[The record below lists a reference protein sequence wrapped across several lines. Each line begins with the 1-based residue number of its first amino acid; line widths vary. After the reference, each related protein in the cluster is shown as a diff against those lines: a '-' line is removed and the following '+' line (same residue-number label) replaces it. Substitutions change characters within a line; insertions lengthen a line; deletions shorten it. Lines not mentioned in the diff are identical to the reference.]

1 VKHKLLIAGIV
12 IVVIAAAMLLM
23 TGPVSK
29 PTIRVD
35 VAGET
40 VKPDV
45 QTVQKQA
52 SMVSEVTDTL
62 DFCDAWSYSKHDPNV
77 SLTIEKC
84 DSSSRTLVLKAV
96 MRDTKNLTVKDAKAQ
111 VASKTELKSMS
122 AGACTSAKEADCTD
136 KSKSAESFTKS
147 SPTYDKGVYVIA
159 EKLTEKDLPKYYE
172 ITFDKDDKLDGV
184 EIKFGTATEAIV
196 FNEDGS
202 YIYINSGQLAAKL
215 LKNNGGYSL
224 FSLYG
229 GTDMH
234 GGGGKNVNYLNDG
247 AVRIGETTSGATCNF
262 GNQTT
267 LWADITCTAG
277 SASWRSRYYAGY
289 PIIENNLYSSGG
301 DYLIIVYMSLAG
313 AEQGFLFDSGII
325 APHSTVTDTK
335 PFMSLFYGNHR
346 FTALINNV
354 DDKTNFGW
362 SGDPTDMLGL
372 YNGFLTGTNE
382 RPVDMYYYFPQNS
395 TSVMTAD
402 MVNDR
407 AIFTR
412 LVTGLTVNQGTM
424 IKTTNI
430 TMDIEAA
437 AGSNPGC
444 KVDYTSNATVWPNS
458 PMFVDCSALF
468 GPDIT
473 IYNKTGSGV
482 TTSNKWISGKNESGG
497 WTWKDAGGSTLT
509 NWNESFADGLGHVG
523 VLFTGN
529 DVSFLITNVSS
540 APSVNTIT
548 WSNPIV
554 SPTSPQNYPNPSH
567 VYLNITWN
575 ATGSEPEFAWLTTDF
590 SGTTRTYMMTNES
603 KVWYIDYG
611 GGMAAGT
618 YSYTFHANLTDG
630 TSNSTGAYSYAV
642 NGLPATVGLVINNIP
657 NNSVITWP
665 DFSNATAWT
674 SISGTSVIGYCY
686 QETANVSTTCGG
698 LSTGVYSYN
707 AGDWNN
713 VSALIDGDY
722 NTGSDISSAAY
733 KYFYVNYTKPAIAT
747 NAYTRLRLAYTEVN
761 TTLPAACWN
770 AFNNTVALAYR
781 AYFNKMSVFCNDGS
795 AFTDVIELVHSNST
809 FFEEAIAWNMP
820 VTSSPVTLYRNGTEA
835 PNPDLM
841 YFAGGTSYNYTA
853 VLNNANY
860 TAANVS
866 FTQTV
871 NKAAPM
877 FNLTSTNGWI
887 LNNGMPTTVACN
899 ANATSTLYNNGTVVT
914 SPYTATYTNGTYRYN
929 CTIADTQNFT
939 SWFTSRDL
947 VVSYFVVG
955 ACDGIVSTQVIKFD
969 HYSEINLTATEN
981 TIPGVTVSIRVP
993 GSTMPGV
1000 TYTANYTVPST
1011 EHILCMYPAWATFDA
1026 DLFMDY
1032 GGTNTSWPQR
1042 SYFLTNHTISNATET
1057 IYLYALETEKA
1068 TIVPVTV
1075 IGYSGAVMQDA
1086 IVVVQRY
1093 YPSDNSYKDVAMGR
1107 TSATGVANI
1116 RLQLYDAWYRFIVE
1130 KDGVVLKQFDRMQV
1144 SNAIE
1149 LRLQENVINN
1159 YWSVYGKVAGA
1170 CNYLGATANFT
1181 LQCTGADTSGKVQS
1195 WNLLAKKMGAVSWES
1210 VCDVSGTGSA
1220 VTLNCPLGNT
1230 TDKQYYYSF
1239 RYIASPP
1246 FILLSN
1252 YINNVVSPFALPLGV
1267 SLFVVFVFVLAM
1279 ALIGI
1284 WNPAMSLISGGAGI
1298 AFMYWLGL
1306 MPPSMLPGV
1315 VGAIIF
1321 VAILA
1326 WRMKT

>member
-1 VKHKLLIAGIV
+1 MKHKLLIAGIV
-12 IVVIAAAMLLM
+12 IVVIAAAILLM

-29 PTIRVD
+29 QSVQAYLAIDNHTNVNNKTEAGGGIEAQPVGDLGNEIAEGIVKGDYLSMTGSYVGVSNAYTQYQLCNPKASKDDLDTATNFSVD
-35 VAGET
+35 VTNGDKLSNYYWAVKRNVTYKETEWVSDWQTEDYDKGDANISKPIDKGNNQDITKWKWSWEEWAQDDVLSPGSCLDIRFVGEYPVAFTPKDPAEKQMYLSNLQSKCENVKKGELVKGCLDGKADESSWDKSLMVDNIVTVAGQTFYEYDWWNATWLYRTNYTIVGDGLPDRVQNLTINTAALIAGGKMQAGCEDSRFTDEAGNELVYQREGCDNAATVYMVET
-40 VKPDV
+40 PNVPTQNFTISHYYDNAVVGDGSTAVTFRWFANDTELTAASDITPDPDSHTV
-45 QTVQKQA
+45 QTVTNDPTNAWDDDWTTSTGSGSSSGKWNVLVENYSNNGVINAEFVVNYQSAQNCM
-52 SMVSEVTDTL
+52 SDEQLIWCWDYDTSGWNKL
-62 DFCDAWSYSKHDPNV
+62 YAG
-77 SLTIEKC
+77 TG
-84 DSSSRTLVLKAV
+84 DSSFV
-96 MRDTKNLTVKDAKAQ
+96 
-111 VASKTELKSMS
+111 
-122 AGACTSAKEADCTD
+122 
-136 KSKSAESFTKS
+136 
-147 SPTYDKGVYVIA
+147 
-159 EKLTEKDLPKYYE
+159 
-172 ITFDKDDKLDGV
+172 
-184 EIKFGTATEAIV
+184 
-196 FNEDGS
+196 
-202 YIYINSGQLAAKL
+202 
-215 LKNNGGYSL
+215 
-224 FSLYG
+224 
-229 GTDMH
+229 
-234 GGGGKNVNYLNDG
+234 
-247 AVRIGETTSGATCNF
+247 
-262 GNQTT
+262 
-267 LWADITCTAG
+267 
-277 SASWRSRYYAGY
+277 
-289 PIIENNLYSSGG
+289 
-301 DYLIIVYMSLAG
+301 
-313 AEQGFLFDSGII
+313 
-325 APHSTVTDTK
+325 ST
-335 PFMSLFYGNHR
+335 
-346 FTALINNV
+346 
-354 DDKTNFGW
+354 
-362 SGDPTDMLGL
+362 
-372 YNGFLTGTNE
+372 
-382 RPVDMYYYFPQNS
+382 
-395 TSVMTAD
+395 
-402 MVNDR
+402 
-407 AIFTR
+407 
-412 LVTGLTVNQGTM
+412 
-424 IKTTNI
+424 
-430 TMDIEAA
+430 
-437 AGSNPGC
+437 
-444 KVDYTSNATVWPNS
+444 
-458 PMFVDCSALF
+458 
-468 GPDIT
+468 
-473 IYNKTGSGV
+473 NKTGVLNSTCIKAGNPLMTFV
-482 TTSNKWISGKNESGG
+482 SFYRSNSGG
-497 WTWKDAGGSTLT
+497 CNNDIFIYEAEILFQPTNLPYGIGIEEHGGST
-509 NWNESFADGLGHVG
+509 
-523 VLFTGN
+523 
-529 DVSFLITNVSS
+529 
-540 APSVNTIT
+540 NTMS
-548 WSNPIV
+548 WSNPVV
-554 SPTSPQNYPNPSH
+554 SPASPQVFPAPSTITF
-567 VYLNITWN
+567 NITWN
-575 ATGSEPEFAWLTTDF
+575 ATGSEPASVWLAADF
-590 SGTTRTYMMTNES
+590 SGVSRTYTMTNES
-603 KVWYIDYG
+603 KVWTVAYTG
-611 GGMAAGT
+611 GAAAGSFT
-618 YSYTFHANLTDG
+618 YVFHANMTDG
-630 TSNSTGAYSYAV
+630 TSNTTGAYTFVISDA
-642 NGLPATVGLVINNIP
+642 PASLNLVINGVA

-665 DFSNATAWT
+665 DYSNATAWT
-674 SISGTSVIGYCY
+674 NISGTSVIGYCY

-795 AFTDVIELVHSNST
+795 AFTDVIELIHSNST

-853 VLNNANY
+853 VLNSANY
-860 TAANVS
+860 SAANVS
-866 FTQTV
+866 FTQV
-871 NKAAPM
+871 INQAAPM

-914 SPYTATYTNGTYRYN
+914 SPYTTTYTNGTYRYN

-993 GSTMPGV
+993 GSTIPGV

-1011 EHILCMYPAWATFDA
+1011 EHVLCMYPAWATFDA